1 MPFFH
6 LIALIAD
13 VRANQRFVARR
24 KPKVCRAARQARAF
38 CSPGRPS
45 TTIPSRHQPQTRQGP
60 VVSRPIQSHET
71 CPANHGAV
79 KRHGSAPREPPPPG
93 CPRGSERLEAAPAT
107 PFAGTAI
114 RTCLLFTMTSE
125 QAHRTSPRRD
135 PPGRKAVLSFPVF
148 SYQRSNNPG
157 PVIQWAANRSRRGDW
172 WSQPGLP
179 CRPRTKTIG
188 EPFLAAR
195 GLVEPARPALQA
207 KDQSDRRANPRRA
220 RIGGADRDRTDDL
233 KLAKLPLSQ
242 LSYGPVTVVS
252 VPEARDQRARPHGCA
267 ANAVPRPVRQPCGS
281 CHWGGPPACL
291 AGQATNSQAHNEV
304 GGPE

>member
-1 MPFFH
+1 MSAQTKG
-6 LIALIAD
+6 LSRA
-13 VRANQRFVARR
+13 ANQRFVARR
-24 KPKVCRAARQARAF
+24 AKPGPFAPRA
-38 CSPGRPS
+38 GHRPRS
-45 TTIPSRHQPQTRQGP
+45 HLATRPQTRQGP

-135 PPGRKAVLSFPVF
+135 PPGRKAVLSFPDVVRGQQF
-148 SYQRSNNPG
+148 SGQRTDLVVATGGASPACLAGQG
-157 PVIQWAANRSRRGDW
+157 PKRSASQSSPREDW
-172 WSQPGLP
+172 WSRSGSNRRPEACKATALP
-179 CRPRTKTIG
+179 TELRPRHSGQRSRKPEIN
-188 EPFLAAR
+188 
-195 GLVEPARPALQA
+195 GL
-207 KDQSDRRANPRRA
+207 
-220 RIGGADRDRTDDL
+220 DRT
-233 KLAKLPLSQ
+233 
-242 LSYGPVTVVS
+242 
-252 VPEARDQRARPHGCA
+252 

-291 AGQATNSQAHNEV
+291 AGQRPESQAHNEA
-304 GGPE
+304 GGPPACLAGQANNLRPATNVSEWWA